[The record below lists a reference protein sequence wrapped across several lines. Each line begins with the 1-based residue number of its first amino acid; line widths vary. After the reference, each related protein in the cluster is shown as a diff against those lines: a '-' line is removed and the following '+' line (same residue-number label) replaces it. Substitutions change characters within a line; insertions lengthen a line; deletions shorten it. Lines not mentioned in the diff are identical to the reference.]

1 MNNEIISVFE
11 YMEKEKGIKRDL
23 LIPVIC
29 DAMKNAS
36 ERGINAGQN
45 IKIEINPKTGDISA
59 WALMTVV
66 DSVSDPLTEIH
77 ISKAALYTTVPQ
89 LGEVIEKEINPGSLG
104 RIAAQM
110 VQQSIVQWL
119 RSFEKERLYNE
130 YKNQVGM
137 IVSGTIL
144 RRERGDYVVEL
155 GKAEA
160 MLPSRERAYN
170 EDFQVGD
177 HVTALLQ
184 RIDATPRGPEII
196 LSRADPNFVRRML
209 EREVSEIGDGS
220 VQIVAIAR
228 DAGNRTKIAVDTQ
241 DPKIDPVGA
250 CVGARGARVRNLVKE
265 LNNEKIDI
273 IRYNPDP
280 ETMLR
285 EAIKPAV
292 PRNIQ
297 IDSGRRCIYF
307 EVTPD
312 DMAVALGRKGQNAKL
327 TSKILGWRL
336 EIDKVA
342 EAPHTQMGAKK
353 ASAVSVF
360 ANIQGITEAM
370 AARLVGAGFTDLQ
383 FFAEEGIMDDLES
396 AGFSAEE
403 AKFIVESIAA
413 TRGNAQ

>member
-11 YMEKEKGIKRDL
+11 YMEKEKGIGREL

-36 ERGINAGQN
+36 EKGVNAGQDL
-45 IKIEINPKTGDISA
+45 KIEINPKTGDISA
-59 WALMTVV
+59 WVLLTVV
-66 DSVSDPLTEIH
+66 DSVSDPLKEIH
-77 ISKAALYTTVPQ
+77 INKAALYTTAPQ

-110 VQQSIVQWL
+110 VQQSIIQWV
-119 RSFEKERLYNE
+119 RSFEKERLYDE
-130 YKNQVGM
+130 YKNQVGQ
-137 IVSGTIL
+137 IVSGTIH
-144 RRERGDYVVEL
+144 RRERGDFIVEL

-160 MLPSRERAYN
+160 TLPSRERSYN

-177 HVTALLQ
+177 HITALLQ

-196 LSRADPNFVRRML
+196 LSRTDTNFVRRML
-209 EREVSEIGDGS
+209 EREVSEIADGT

-250 CVGARGARVRNLVKE
+250 CVGSRGARVRNLVKE

-273 IRYNPDP
+273 IRYSSDP

-285 EAIKPAV
+285 EAIKPAI

-297 IDSGRRCIYF
+297 IDTKRRGIYF
-307 EVTPD
+307 EVTPE

-327 TSKILGWRL
+327 TAKILGWRL
-336 EIDKVA
+336 EIDRVST
-342 EAPHTQMGAKK
+342 PVTHIDAKK
-353 ASAVSVF
+353 DAAVSVF
-360 ANIQGITEAM
+360 ANIPGIDEELAG
-370 AARLVGAGFTDLQ
+370 RLVERGFTDLQ
-383 FFAEEGIMDDLES
+383 FFDEEGIGEDLVE

-403 AKFIVESIAA
+403 AESIVASIAA
-413 TRGNAQ
+413 TREDAQ

>member
-11 YMEKEKGIKRDL
+11 YMEKEKGIGREL

-29 DAMKNAS
+29 EAMKSAS
-36 ERGINAGQN
+36 ERGVNAGQN
-45 IKIEINPKTGDISA
+45 LKIEIDPRTGDIRA

-77 ISKAALYTTVPQ
+77 IKKAELYTSAPQ
-89 LGEVIEKEINPGSLG
+89 LGEVVEKEINPGSLG

-110 VQQSIVQWL
+110 VQQSIMQWV
-119 RSFEKERLYNE
+119 RSFEKERLYDE
-130 YKNQVGM
+130 YKNQVGQ
-137 IVSGTIL
+137 IVSGTIH
-144 RRERGDYVVEL
+144 RRERGDLIVEL

-160 MLPSRERAYN
+160 TLPSRERPYN

-196 LSRADPNFVRRML
+196 LSRSDPNFVRRML
-209 EREVSEIGDGS
+209 EREVTEISDGS

-228 DAGNRTKIAVDTQ
+228 DAGNRTKIAVDAE

-250 CVGARGARVRNLVKE
+250 CVGSRGTRVRNLVKE

-273 IRYNPDP
+273 IRYSADP

-292 PRNIQ
+292 PRNIE
-297 IDSGRRCIYF
+297 IDYERHSIYF
-307 EVTPD
+307 EVTSE
-312 DMAVALGRKGQNAKL
+312 DMSIALGRRGQNAKL
-327 TSKILGWRL
+327 TSKLLGWRL
-336 EIDKVA
+336 QIDKVSKPGSKIDDKR
-342 EAPHTQMGAKK
+342 EAAVREFTKVGVPGEM
-353 ASAVSVF
+353 AS
-360 ANIQGITEAM
+360 
-370 AARLVGAGFTDLQ
+370 RLVDAGFSGLSLFDEAGIEDDLQ
-383 FFAEEGIMDDLES
+383 D

-403 AKFIVESIAA
+403 AKFIVMTVAA
-413 TRGNAQ
+413 SR